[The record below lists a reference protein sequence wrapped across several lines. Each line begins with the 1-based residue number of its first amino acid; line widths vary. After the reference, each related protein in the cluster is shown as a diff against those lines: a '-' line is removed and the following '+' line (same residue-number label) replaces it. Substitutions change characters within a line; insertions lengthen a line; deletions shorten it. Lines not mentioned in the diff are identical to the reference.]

1 MKPNLESYPVPWRHP
16 DVDSVER
23 AILYAVSYADIY
35 RYPLTVGEIT
45 RYLVGVEATVEAV
58 RGVLETL
65 TRDEGPLLCQ
75 EGYVMLRGAEDL
87 VALRHRRE
95 KIARQMWPRALSY
108 GGAIARLPF
117 VRMVAV
123 TGALTMGNVE
133 SGDDID
139 YFIVT
144 EPGRVWLA
152 RFMVIQM
159 VVRPAERQG
168 VEICPNYLIASD
180 ALVMEERDLFHA
192 HELVQ
197 MVPIHGMGTYRE
209 FRAANEWALRF
220 LPNATDAP
228 RIEYVPEQ
236 LDRFSVPRKLSERL
250 LRTPPGTWL
259 DRREMVRMQAKL
271 ITENDGNEVEVTPNC
286 CKGHIGSHGRKA
298 FEAFVTRIGHWR
310 AMDG

>member
-1 MKPNLESYPVPWRHP
+1 MKPNIESPAVPWTNP
-16 DVDSVER
+16 NVDSLER
-23 AILYAVSYADIY
+23 AILYAVVYADIY
-35 RYPLTVGEIT
+35 RYPLTLDEIT
-45 RYLVGVEATVEAV
+45 RYLVGVEATVDEVGTA
-58 RGVLETL
+58 LQTL
-65 TRDEGPLLCQ
+65 NYDDGPLVCRD
-75 EGYVMLRGAEDL
+75 GYVMLRDAKDL
-87 VALRHRRE
+87 VGLRRRRE
-95 KIARQMWPRALSY
+95 RIARQMWPRALSY
-108 GGAIARLPF
+108 GQAIARLPF

-144 EPGRVWLA
+144 EPGRVWLS
-152 RFMVIQM
+152 RFFVVQW
-159 VVRPAERQG
+159 VVRLAERQG
-168 VEICPNYLIASD
+168 VEVCPNYLISSD

-197 MVPIHGMGTYRE
+197 MVPIHGMDTYRA

-228 RIEYVPEQ
+228 RIEPMPEK
-236 LDRFSVPRKLSERL
+236 LDRFSVPRKVSERL

-271 ITENDGNEVEVTPNC
+271 IKENDGNEVEVTPNR

-298 FEAFVTRIGHWR
+298 FEAFVTRMGHWR
-310 AMDG
+310 TMDG